1 MPRFV
6 VRKNT
11 LPYVHQWA
19 VIDTETG
26 NKVGEYK
33 TQEQAQRACMIFEE
47 YGVPKNGELTP
58 PAFESA
64 WNALKSRMR
73 KPNGDPVPK
82 PPKKRPEH
90 SDRRRVE
97 LDE

>member
-33 TQEQAQRACMIFEE
+33 IKKFAEKACDDFERH
-47 YGVPKNGELTP
+47 GLPDDKIVPHRNLRTP
-58 PAFESA
+58 GT
-64 WNALKSRMR
+64 L
-73 KPNGDPVPK
+73 
-82 PPKKRPEH
+82 
-90 SDRRRVE
+90 
-97 LDE
+97 